1 MKYLMIDDIYIVY
14 DDKTQKSAYELK
26 KIVENNPLL
35 FRETFKEQ
43 NVFSFIQGI
52 PNSIYIDNLDT
63 FIEKVINDNFYV
75 ESLEKRLSDPKESLI
90 VYLGYIIVEGLTIDK
105 IKDLYSTDKSI
116 EETVNTL
123 GDSLYQKEI
132 YEDILIKEYFD
143 EFGSKKDFID
153 YIKNKNN
160 TKELIER
167 IKDKYRFKAYN
178 YVLNNIVNYLKEC
191 GYFEPENMLE
201 ICGNIHFDMRELT
214 IRKIIDPEEMEKR
227 LKGLPKLN
235 KIKLDKYFKEFLL
248 EINPDGTLLTIY
260 KDALKKGK
268 IKFNKKYNSSYCVM
282 KDNDVYLEVKDTGTI
297 EDFFTLSHEFMH
309 YVINTYNRKSI
320 PLALEEFPSI
330 FFETYSIEFLKR
342 KGYKEDKLEV
352 LHDFRYNDMKEK
364 SFGMLNFL
372 IADIIDKSKGK
383 EVDDKRLREYITVL
397 NKIIS
402 KRNEDNEL
410 YIEPY
415 DIDEYIKKDID
426 DRTKSYFVGLIEYV
440 EAFRYPISAYLA
452 FKTYDNISEN
462 KDLIEQVV
470 NYMLYATNPT
480 FKETIE
486 TFGIEKNYNEL
497 VENIEKQKQKTLNKK
512 DCN

>member
-1 MKYLMIDDIYIVY
+1 
-14 DDKTQKSAYELK
+14 
-26 KIVENNPLL
+26 
-35 FRETFKEQ
+35 
-43 NVFSFIQGI
+43 
-52 PNSIYIDNLDT
+52 
-63 FIEKVINDNFYV
+63 
-75 ESLEKRLSDPKESLI
+75 
-90 VYLGYIIVEGLTIDK
+90 
-105 IKDLYSTDKSI
+105 
-116 EETVNTL
+116 
-123 GDSLYQKEI
+123 
-132 YEDILIKEYFD
+132 
-143 EFGSKKDFID
+143 
-153 YIKNKNN
+153 
-160 TKELIER
+160 
-167 IKDKYRFKAYN
+167 
-178 YVLNNIVNYLKEC
+178 
-191 GYFEPENMLE
+191 
-201 ICGNIHFDMRELT
+201 
-214 IRKIIDPEEMEKR
+214 
-227 LKGLPKLN
+227 
-235 KIKLDKYFKEFLL
+235 
-248 EINPDGTLLTIY
+248 
-260 KDALKKGK
+260 
-268 IKFNKKYNSSYCVM
+268 M
-282 KDNDVYLEVKDTGTI
+282 KDNDVYLEIKDTGTI

-497 VENIEKQKQKTLNKK
+497 LENIEKQKQKTLNKK